1 MQGEWVTWRAGIPP
15 LLPPSTHLSIHPSL
29 PYIPPSAK
37 ESAREREREG
47 ERSSRKSFVHEHYSM
62 TWIVVLLCEQL
73 ECLLCALMPDS
84 HSKDPVAA
92 ARGFHS
98 SIMRPDNSQNTLC
111 LVQHAKLC
119 VMGSANALL
128 CTPICTSSMHVDA
141 HKTVWALKLPLSI
154 YFCEHI
160 SQHTFTI
167 FYFSSPPQSPRPNHS
182 PNVMC
187 CQAGKI
193 SVHPTFFF
201 FSFFFFKH
209 SASSWQRES
218 SVKVCWVVVFPRAS
232 VWSHLPLH
240 LCTSPRHF
248 YIFVTTDT
256 LHALKNKNKSTAT
269 QKLTGRSTA
278 ALYSLQSDKDLRGF
292 ARPPDRKRF
301 SSPPHDCLPLSK

>member
-1 MQGEWVTWRAGIPP
+1 MKSRDPPPSSLPPPTYPSIPP
-15 LLPPSTHLSIHPSL
+15 CHTFLPVPKR
-29 PYIPPSAK
+29 AQ
-37 ESAREREREG
+37 EREREREG

-167 FYFSSPPQSPRPNHS
+167 FYFSSPPPIP
-182 PNVMC
+182 
-187 CQAGKI
+187 
-193 SVHPTFFF
+193 
-201 FSFFFFKH
+201 
-209 SASSWQRES
+209 SS
-218 SVKVCWVVVFPRAS
+218 
-232 VWSHLPLH
+232 
-240 LCTSPRHF
+240 
-248 YIFVTTDT
+248 
-256 LHALKNKNKSTAT
+256 
-269 QKLTGRSTA
+269 
-278 ALYSLQSDKDLRGF
+278 
-292 ARPPDRKRF
+292 
-301 SSPPHDCLPLSK
+301 